1 MSPQSSVA
9 GAVVQLLAAEGV
21 RRAYAVPGESFLP
34 LLDALEVDS
43 RIELISARHEGGA
56 SFMAEADGKLT
67 GMPAVALG
75 SRGPG
80 AANMTIGVH
89 TAFQDETPMVVILG
103 QVATTVRGR
112 EAFQEVDLAS
122 FYSPIAKWAREA
134 AAADEV
140 VELLADALAAA
151 TTGRRGPVVLAV
163 PSDLWKS
170 ACSMALPEARHPDV
184 GDPGELVRGATMV
197 AELVRNAEHPVAI
210 VGGGA
215 AHSSGQLVPAL
226 EALAVPVYNAFRRQ
240 GVFPEDHPQYA
251 GHLGIG
257 VPAALLRPLDE
268 ADLIVALGSRLDE
281 ITSQNFRYPRVDQRL
296 VSVGQG
302 ASSYRQ
308 PGTAMTLDVP
318 VAEFLRAIR
327 RMPFP
332 QRDGFAV
339 AHAAFREFGMFA
351 EPAPS
356 QGIHPGSVVRS
367 LRELVPVDTIVTNDA
382 GNFAGF
388 LHRYWCYADGVTQ
401 LAPANGAMG
410 YAIPAAVAAKIAAPE
425 RAVVAMVGDGGLLM
439 TGQEIETA
447 VRLGAGVV
455 VVAFQNHLYGTI
467 AMHQARAYGRLAG
480 VHIGPLDLA
489 GWARGL
495 GAVGLTVDRPDE
507 LIPVLRRAL
516 SCGRPCVVDVRTNPD
531 QISPDTTLSTLIEGH
546 RGPAEN
552 SGAVITNA

>member
-1 MSPQSSVA
+1 MSPQSTVA
-9 GAVVQLLAAEGV
+9 GAAVQLLAAAGV

-43 RIELISARHEGGA
+43 RIALVSTRHEGGA
-56 SFMAEADGKLT
+56 SFMAEADAKLT
-67 GMPAVALG
+67 GVPAVALG

-80 AANMTIGVH
+80 AANMAIGVH

-103 QVATTVRGR
+103 QVATAVRGR
-112 EAFQEVDLAS
+112 EAFQEVDLAA
-122 FYSPIAKWAREA
+122 FYAPVAKWAREA
-134 AAADEV
+134 ARADQV
-140 VELLADALAAA
+140 LELLADAFAAA
-151 TTGRRGPVVLAV
+151 TTGRRGPAVLAV
-163 PSDLWKS
+163 PSDLWK
-170 ACSMALPEARHPDV
+170 AECTAVLPEAPRPDV
-184 GDPGELVRGATMV
+184 RDPVESARGTAMV
-197 AELVRNAEHPVAI
+197 AQLVRNARHPVVI

-226 EALAVPVYNAFRRQ
+226 EALALPVYNAFRRQ

-257 VPAALLRPLDE
+257 VAAELLVPLDE
-268 ADLIVALGSRLDE
+268 ADLILAIGSRMDE
-281 ITSQNFRYPRVDQRL
+281 ITSQNFRYPRVDQCL

-302 ASSYRQ
+302 VGSHRQ
-308 PGTAMTLDVP
+308 PGPVMTLELP

-327 RMPFP
+327 QMPFP
-332 QRDGFAV
+332 QRDGFED
-339 AHAAFREFGMFA
+339 AHAAFRASGMFA
-351 EPAPS
+351 DPAPRA
-356 QGIHPGSVVRS
+356 GIHPASVIRTA
-367 LRELVPVDTIVTNDA
+367 RELVPGNTIVTNDA

-388 LHRYWCYADGVTQ
+388 LHRYWCYADGMTQ

-410 YAIPAAVAAKIAAPE
+410 YAIPAAVAAKMAAPD

-480 VHIGPLDLA
+480 VHIGLLDIA

-495 GAVGLTVDRPDE
+495 GAVGLTVDRPEE
-507 LIPVLRRAL
+507 LVPVLRRAL
-516 SCGRPCVVDVRTNPD
+516 SCGRPCVVDVRTDPD
-531 QISPDTTLSTLIEGH
+531 QISPDTTLSTLIDRH

-552 SGAVITNA
+552 QGVV